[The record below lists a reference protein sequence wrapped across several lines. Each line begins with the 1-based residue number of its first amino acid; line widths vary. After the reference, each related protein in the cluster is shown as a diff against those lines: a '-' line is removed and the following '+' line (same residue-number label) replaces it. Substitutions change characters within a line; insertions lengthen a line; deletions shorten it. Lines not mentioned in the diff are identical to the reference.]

1 MNSPTSD
8 AYIGQRLWVHT
19 LDPVCHGRGHSVENE
34 SASPELTRARSAG
47 LGQESK
53 AVIIVS
59 AKEPGHDSIDRLG
72 SESLLPDVEGFRRRL
87 ARQAAALRRQIA
99 DAPSRQEELRA
110 DCLLDAADVGS
121 ATAAL
126 AQHDVETDNAARLL
140 TRVEGALVRLKD
152 GSYGNCL
159 QCGEAIDWERL
170 RALPHLERCLRCESG
185 KDGGLR

>member
-1 MNSPTSD
+1 M
-8 AYIGQRLWVHT
+8 
-19 LDPVCHGRGHSVENE
+19 
-34 SASPELTRARSAG
+34 
-47 LGQESK
+47 
-53 AVIIVS
+53 IIVS

-72 SESLLPDVEGFRRRL
+72 SESPLPDVEGFRRRL